1 MGRLARQRHG
11 RFRSAGARRSM
22 SRPGGQGAR
31 RRVRYLLPLKGRPPF
46 GLAGIEMFTRL
57 QELVVC
63 LQELIEYQPEPRP
76 A

>member
-1 MGRLARQRHG
+1 MG
-11 RFRSAGARRSM
+11 M
-22 SRPGGQGAR
+22 SWPGGQGAR
-31 RRVRYLLPLKGRPPF
+31 RRVRYLLTLKGRPPF